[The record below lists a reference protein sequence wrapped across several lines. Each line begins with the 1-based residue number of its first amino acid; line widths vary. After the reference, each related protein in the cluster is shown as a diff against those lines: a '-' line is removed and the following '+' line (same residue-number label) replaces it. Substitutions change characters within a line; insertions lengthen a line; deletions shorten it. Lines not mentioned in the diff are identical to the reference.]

1 MPGILHAQR
10 PRQVHLSGS
19 LAYSSS
25 SSFMNLLSA
34 GKEQLPTTHLP
45 TKCCIRLEG
54 YWRDTPPVFGL
65 RVIWKG
71 QYGSVHQ
78 HMDSEIHDRADCYLA
93 VRVIC
98 KGACCAYALIVRF
111 FFF

>member
-54 YWRDTPPVFGL
+54 YWKDTPPVFGL
-65 RVIWKG
+65 RVRGDGSSLGKVNTAVYINIWTLKYMTG
-71 QYGSVHQ
+71 
-78 HMDSEIHDRADCYLA
+78 
-93 VRVIC
+93 
-98 KGACCAYALIVRF
+98 LIAT
-111 FFF
+111 